1 MSQEIANIFLEQ
13 YFGAMQLNREGRQSL
28 INFYSNASQMT
39 YTGSHFKGLKDI
51 AEKIESFG
59 FESIQY
65 QNMTSDVQE
74 GPIPGS
80 MLVFVSGHL
89 MMDGSEQFRFSQI
102 FNIVPN
108 GSGGYYI
115 HNDIFSIIN

>member
-1 MSQEIANIFLEQ
+1 MFLEQ
-13 YFGAMQLNREGRQSL
+13 YFGAMRLNREGRQSL

-59 FESIQY
+59 FETIQY

-80 MLVFVSGHL
+80 MLVFVSGYL
-89 MMDGSEQFRFSQI
+89 MMDGNNNEQFRFSQV

-108 GSGGYYI
+108 GTGGYYI